1 MGVGESEAVDFDPVR
16 HRARVR
22 RRAITVVVIGGL
34 MTMALLYGDFF
45 RPSKI
50 VTKGSNPRIFVETK
64 TEGAMDA
71 LAEFRLG
78 YSPAGRC
85 FFTIQDPP
93 NSARH
98 RTPIVWPA
106 GTHPQRQGDR
116 VGVRVGG
123 GPWGLFGGT
132 TFWVGDLVSAGGGEI
147 DPPNAL
153 ADIADECFGTS
164 GERKVWVAAP
174 GPEHLRRYRP

>member
-1 MGVGESEAVDFDPVR
+1 MAESESVDLDPVSR
-16 HRARVR
+16 RARGR
-22 RRAITVVVIGGL
+22 RRAITVVVICGLVAMVLQYGGL
-34 MTMALLYGDFF
+34 L

-50 VTKGSNPRIFVETK
+50 VTKGSDPRIFVETK
-64 TEGAMDA
+64 TKGAMDA

-85 FFTIQDPP
+85 FFTEAIEDPP

-106 GTHPQRQGDR
+106 GTHPRRQGDR

-123 GPWGLFGGT
+123 GPWGIFGGT

-147 DPPNAL
+147 DPPKAL
-153 ADIADECFGTS
+153 SDIAGLCFGTS
-164 GERKVWVAAP
+164 RDRQMWLAAP
-174 GPEHLRRYRP
+174 GPEHLRR